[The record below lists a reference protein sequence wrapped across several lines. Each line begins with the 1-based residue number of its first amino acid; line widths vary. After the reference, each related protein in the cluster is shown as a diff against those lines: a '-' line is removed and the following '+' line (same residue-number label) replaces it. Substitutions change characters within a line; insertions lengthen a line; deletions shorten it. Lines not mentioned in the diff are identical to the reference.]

1 MNTFKWLLKREF
13 WEHKGGFLWLPIIV
27 GALMIAFTV
36 VSLGIAVSGVKGGME
51 INGVAVSSFADIVTP
66 EKRATFASA
75 IVGNYTKLT
84 MPIMIAF
91 GACVFFFCLG
101 ALHDERKDRSVLFW
115 KSLPISD
122 AETVLSKVAMAIGV
136 APLIALAAASVTAI
150 ITALLICAASA
161 MAGVNIFAEVLSNPA
176 TYLAPLQLAAM
187 LPIYALWALPAI
199 GWLLMV
205 SAWAHGKPLLWAI
218 GVPVLTGALLT
229 WANSMFR
236 FDWNMAWYWKNIVGR
251 LLGSVLPGA
260 WFSQQT
266 QGMPGVGVTSE
277 PGILNSAL
285 VQSWQLLADA
295 NIWIGAAA
303 GAAMLYAA
311 IRLRGW
317 REEG

>member
-36 VSLGIAVSGVKGGME
+36 ISLAIAVSGVKGGME

-66 EKRATFASA
+66 EKRAAFASA

-115 KSLPISD
+115 KSLPVSD

-136 APLIALAAASVTAI
+136 APLIALAAASATAI
-150 ITALLICAASA
+150 VTALLICSASA
-161 MAGVNIFAEVLSNPA
+161 IAGVNIFAEVLSDPA
-176 TYLAPLQLAAM
+176 TYLAPLQLVAM

-205 SAWAHGKPLLWAI
+205 SAWARSKPLLWAI
-218 GVPVLTGALLT
+218 GVPLLTGALLS
-229 WANSMFR
+229 WANGMFR
-236 FDWNMAWYWKNIVGR
+236 FDWNMAWFWKNIVGR
-251 LLGSVLPGA
+251 LLGSILPGA
-260 WFSQQT
+260 WFSQQG
-266 QGMPGVGVTSE
+266 QGLAGPADAATSGVLG
-277 PGILNSAL
+277 PAL
-285 VQSWQLLADA
+285 SHSWLLLADA

-303 GAAMLYAA
+303 GAAMIYAA

>member
-13 WEHKGGFLWLPIIV
+13 WEHKGGFLWLPIVV

-36 VSLGIAVSGVKGGME
+36 VSLGIAVSGVKSGME

-66 EKRATFASA
+66 EKRALFASA
-75 IVGNYTKLT
+75 IVANYTKLAT
-84 MPIMIAF
+84 PIMIAF
-91 GACVFFFCLG
+91 GFCVFFFCLG

-136 APLIALAAASVTAI
+136 APLIALAAATITAI
-150 ITALLICAASA
+150 ITGLLICGASA

-176 TYLAPLQLAAM
+176 TYLAPLQLVAM

-205 SAWAHGKPLLWAI
+205 SAWARGKPLLWAI
-218 GVPVLTGALLT
+218 GVPVLAGALLS
-229 WANSMFR
+229 WANAMFR
-236 FDWNMAWYWKNIVGR
+236 FDWNMPWFWQNIVGR
-251 LLGSVLPGA
+251 LLGSILPGA
-260 WFSQQT
+260 WFSQQG
-266 QGMPGVGVTSE
+266 QGLPGPGDTPTS
-277 PGILNSAL
+277 GILGPAL
-285 VQSWQLLADA
+285 SQSWLLLADA

-303 GAAMLYAA
+303 GAAMIYVA